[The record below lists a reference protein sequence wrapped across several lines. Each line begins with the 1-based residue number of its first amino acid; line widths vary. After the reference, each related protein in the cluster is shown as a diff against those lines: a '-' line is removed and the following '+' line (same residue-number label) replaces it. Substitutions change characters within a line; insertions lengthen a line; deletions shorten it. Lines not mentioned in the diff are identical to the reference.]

1 MDKRYVWLVQR
12 VNVVDFYSVGA
23 CSTCTCSCPNNAF
36 GSGLFSVSSSA
47 SKSRSITQVMYIT

>member
-1 MDKRYVWLVQR
+1 R

-47 SKSRSITQVMYIT
+47 SKSRSITQVIYIT